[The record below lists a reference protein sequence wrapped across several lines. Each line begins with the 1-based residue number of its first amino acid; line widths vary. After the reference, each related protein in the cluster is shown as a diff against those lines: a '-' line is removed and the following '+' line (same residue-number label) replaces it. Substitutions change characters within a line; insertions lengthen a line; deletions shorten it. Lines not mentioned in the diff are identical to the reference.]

1 MTAVEVKP
9 RWGITLPL
17 PGMALADQREII
29 AGLPALG
36 YTDAWSSEVNGTD
49 AFTPLTL
56 AALWASELRLG
67 TAIAPIYTRGPA
79 LLAMSGAALAGL
91 APGRFVLGIGTS
103 SEAVVERWNAAELA
117 RPYQR
122 ARDMLRFLRQALTG
136 EKVTEQ
142 YQTFRVDGFRLESAP
157 ATPPAL
163 ALAALRPRMIKLA
176 AAEAGT
182 AITNWLAPGD
192 VPAVRA
198 AAGPDCELVARIFVC
213 PTPDADMAR
222 AIGRRMIAGYLTVPA
237 YAAFHAWLG
246 RGEVMR
252 PMQEAWAAG
261 DRKGALAAIGDQLVD
276 DLIVHGAPEACRE
289 RVAEYQAN
297 GLDTPVI
304 AVIPPPG
311 TNAPDLVRQLRRP
324 G

>member
-1 MTAVEVKP
+1 VAVEPKP

-17 PGMALADQREII
+17 PGIPLAGQRDIV

-36 YTDAWSSEVNGTD
+36 YTDAWSSEVNGSD
-49 AFTPLTL
+49 AFTPLIL
-56 AALWASELRLG
+56 AAQWAANLRLG

-103 SEAVVERWNAAELA
+103 SEAVVQRWNAVELA
-117 RPYQR
+117 WPYER
-122 ARDMLRFLRQALTG
+122 ARDMLRFLRKALTG

-142 YQTFRVDGFRLESAP
+142 YQTFRVDGFRLEPAP

-163 ALAALRPRMIKLA
+163 ALAALRPQMIRLGV
-176 AAEAGT
+176 AEAD
-182 AITNWLAPGD
+182 AVITNWLAPHD
-192 VPAVRA
+192 VPTVRA
-198 AAGPDCELVARIFVC
+198 VAGPGCELVARIFVC
-213 PTPDADMAR
+213 PTPDAELAR
-222 AIGRRMIAGYLTVPA
+222 AIGRRMIAAYMTVPA

-246 RGEVMR
+246 RGEAME
-252 PMQEAWAAG
+252 PMQKAWAAG
-261 DRKGALAAIGDQLVD
+261 DRKGALAAIGDQVVD
-276 DLIVHGAPEACRE
+276 DLIVHGAPDACRE
-289 RVAEYQAN
+289 RVAEYQAS

-304 AVIPPPG
+304 AVVPPPG
-311 TNAPDLVRQLRRP
+311 ANVPELVRQLSRA